1 MPAIDSIYQSHKV
14 RAHIKVISKREMKI
28 IGEINRRSQLENL
41 ILGETILDKRC
52 SRRQRKVHFCDLK
65 KMCKK

>member
-14 RAHIKVISKREMKI
+14 GAQIKVISKREMKI

-52 SRRQRKVHFCDLK
+52 SRRQRKVYFCDLK